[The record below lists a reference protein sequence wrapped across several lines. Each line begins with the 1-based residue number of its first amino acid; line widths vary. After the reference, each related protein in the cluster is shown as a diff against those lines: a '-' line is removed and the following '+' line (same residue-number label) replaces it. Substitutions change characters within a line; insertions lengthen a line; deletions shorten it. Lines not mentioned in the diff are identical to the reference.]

1 MSIPRAADP
10 PDRRR
15 AERRTD
21 PRITDLT
28 IPELRRMLVTTL
40 LFTVVLVLFLWMVRT
55 VVIAAILAVVVA
67 VYLRP
72 LYLSVLGRVGHP
84 APAATIALSALVI
97 PILAAAVYSYIE
109 VRGVVAYLQTH
120 HTEVVARIDAQV
132 QRLLP
137 FLDLE
142 NASERIGVWVQNATD
157 YGAAIPE
164 VVQETIVTISVS
176 VAIFLFTAF
185 YVLTDSERIVGW
197 LRSKVPP
204 RYEELSTALTS
215 NVRSVLYGTVYST
228 LITQSLKGGVIL
240 VLNLALGV
248 PLAVVLAILAFVI
261 GFFPIVGSWSVY
273 LPTSAWLL
281 IFGGSGTK
289 AALML
294 VICFTVNTLLISLYL
309 RPKIA
314 AERSRVLNFY
324 WMLVGLVTGVY
335 TFGLAGIVLGPI
347 LIGLLK
353 AVIDT
358 VTARSDWRFAD
369 PDGGDAAPSGAGG

>member
-1 MSIPRAADP
+1 MSIPRAADL

-15 AERRTD
+15 SERRTD

-28 IPELRRMLVTTL
+28 IPELRRMLVTTILFVIVLL
-40 LFTVVLVLFLWMVRT
+40 LFVWMVRT
-55 VVIAAILAVVVA
+55 VIIAGILAVVVA
-67 VYLRP
+67 VYLRS
-72 LYLSVLGRVGHP
+72 LYERLLVHVRHP
-84 APAATIALSALVI
+84 AIAATLALAVLII
-97 PILAAAVYSYIE
+97 PIVGALAYSYYE
-109 VRGVVAYLQTH
+109 VRGVVSYLQANH
-120 HTEVVARIDAQV
+120 VAVVSRIDAEL

-142 NASERIGVWVQNATD
+142 TASGRISVWLREATD
-157 YGAAIPE
+157 YGAEIPAF
-164 VVQETIVTISVS
+164 VQGAIVTISVS
-176 VAIFLFTAF
+176 TAIFLFTAF
-185 YVLTDSERIVGW
+185 YVLTDSGRIVAW

-204 RYEELSTALTS
+204 RYEELSGALTAS
-215 NVRSVLYGTVYST
+215 VRSVLYGTVYST
-228 LITQSLKGGVIL
+228 LITQTLKSAIIL
-240 VLNLALGV
+240 VLNLAMGV
-248 PLAVVLAILAFVI
+248 PLAVVLAIAAFII
-261 GFFPIVGSWSVY
+261 GFFPIVGSWSIYV
-273 LPTSAWLL
+273 PTAAWLL
-281 IFGGSGTK
+281 IFGGSATK
-289 AALML
+289 AILML
-294 VICFTVNTLLISLYL
+294 VICFTVNTLLITMYL

-369 PDGGDAAPSGAGG
+369 PEGSDAAPTGAGG